1 MRNFLRSRS
10 GLVMLG
16 FLAVGGYFL
25 WAEHRAH
32 MVAVLPWL
40 LIGGCLVMHLFM
52 HGGHG
57 GRGGHEGDSEDSAR
71 TPKSDG
77 DAA

>member
-25 WAEHRAH
+25 WTGHQAH
-32 MVAVLPWL
+32 VIVVLPWF
-40 LIGGCLVMHLFM
+40 LIGGCLVMYLFM

-57 GRGGHEGDSEDSAR
+57 GHGKRPEDRASAR
-71 TPKSDG
+71 KGEG